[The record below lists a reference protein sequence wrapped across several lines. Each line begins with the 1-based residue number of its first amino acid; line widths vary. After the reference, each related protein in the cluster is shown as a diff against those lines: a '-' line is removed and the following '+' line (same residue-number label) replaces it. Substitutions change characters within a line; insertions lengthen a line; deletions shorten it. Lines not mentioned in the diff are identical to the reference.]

1 MKYETIFIKEKLSQI
16 GVSLDDV
23 SLGDFQEI
31 GEFTARKRRDPG
43 SDLWKKV
50 GSRFSPNL
58 ERGILIYELIKKHK
72 LTSYLEIGFGRGYSA
87 LCAAKAF
94 QDLGNGGEVMVV
106 EPYIDDDHM
115 NMISKMFPE
124 QWLNRLQVAKGTSAE
139 VLPKLQSKF
148 DLIYID
154 GDHTKEAV
162 KFDFENLKNKF
173 EYFMLLDDY
182 RVDDPQTSIEVAEA
196 LEEVTLD
203 DKWKV
208 ELVKMDRRLFL
219 DDRGIKDED
228 LKYGQILLTDTEA
241 LEQRSKEPE
250 VKFEW

>member
-1 MKYETIFIKEKLSQI
+1 MKYETIFIKEKLAQM
-16 GVSLDDV
+16 GVSLDDI
-23 SLGDFQEI
+23 SLGDFDVIAEY
-31 GEFTARKRRDPG
+31 TAKKRREPN
-43 SDLWKKV
+43 SELWRKF
-50 GSRFSPNL
+50 GAFFSPNR

-94 QDLGNGGEVMVV
+94 HDLGNGGEVMVV
-106 EPYIDDDHM
+106 EPYVDDDHM
-115 NMISKMFPE
+115 NMLSKTFPE
-124 QWLNRLQVAKGTSAE
+124 QWLNRLQVARASSQQ
-139 VLPKLQSKF
+139 VLPQLQGKF
-148 DLIYID
+148 DLVYID

-196 LEEVTLD
+196 LEEVEMN

-208 ELVKMDRRLFL
+208 ELVKMDRRLFM
-219 DDRGIKDED
+219 DDRGVKDED

-241 LEQRSKEPE
+241 LDRKAKEPE